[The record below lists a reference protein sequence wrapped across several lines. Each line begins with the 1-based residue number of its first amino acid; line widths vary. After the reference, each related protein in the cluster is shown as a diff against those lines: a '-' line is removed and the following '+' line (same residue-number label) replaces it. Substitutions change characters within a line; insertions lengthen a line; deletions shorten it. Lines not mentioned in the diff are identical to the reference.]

1 MRTYLEK
8 APAGCAR
15 KIDGLY
21 LQRLHRRG
29 SSYYVSVV
37 LAMHNAVAKDTG
49 VMDNRREDA
58 VVAEHQTHEQVQIRV
73 RKSTQVG
80 EDSVEGRGAGAFCQS
95 ERYPKFML
103 MKGRVLVAVLLT
115 AGDVWLGRRRTQRSI
130 LRPPS

>member
-1 MRTYLEK
+1 
-8 APAGCAR
+8 
-15 KIDGLY
+15 
-21 LQRLHRRG
+21 
-29 SSYYVSVV
+29 
-37 LAMHNAVAKDTG
+37 MHNAVAKDTG

>member
-1 MRTYLEK
+1 
-8 APAGCAR
+8 
-15 KIDGLY
+15 
-21 LQRLHRRG
+21 
-29 SSYYVSVV
+29 
-37 LAMHNAVAKDTG
+37 MHNAVAKDTG

-80 EDSVEGRGAGAFCQS
+80 KDSVEGRGAGAFCQS

>member
-1 MRTYLEK
+1 
-8 APAGCAR
+8 
-15 KIDGLY
+15 
-21 LQRLHRRG
+21 
-29 SSYYVSVV
+29 
-37 LAMHNAVAKDTG
+37 
-49 VMDNRREDA
+49 MDNRREDA

-80 EDSVEGRGAGAFCQS
+80 EDSVEGHGAGAFCQS